1 MQRRH
6 FTLTPLGF
14 VAACGAPTT
23 AEQGGWPKAWDRLLI
38 EKAVQAESQRWDP
51 DKGLLQSI
59 LGPEYRYHT
68 KMREC
73 RVHPTRDSLEYALN
87 LLEEG
92 SQPHAKRAF
101 AILTKI
107 LALQVTDPA
116 SKWYG
121 IWGWYMEEPPDKM
134 APADW
139 NWADFN
145 GSLLLLVELRHGQKL
160 PAQLRGGVREAIR
173 HAAESIRRRNV
184 SMAYTN
190 IAVKG
195 TFVTLAAAELLG
207 DAALAEYA
215 ADRSVRLGHQI
226 DETGSFAE
234 YNSPTYAR
242 VTLTNLTRIRMY
254 VKSGDALR
262 RAAKIEHRAWLHLA
276 THWDAAR
283 AQFAG
288 PMSRCYGNDAGFPM
302 WLEKGLAGRLK
313 LANIENRTG
322 GDGETAIH
330 DYRCPEELVERFL
343 KPAGVRQHR
352 EWFVAKPETVGT
364 TYFSKSYS
372 LGSANR
378 SDFWVQRRPLLGYFG
393 DVARP
398 ARTVQLR
405 VVKDGYDFSS
415 ALWFSVQQQARV
427 LGLINFRNPGGDKHI
442 SLDMIQNGQF
452 ECGRLFAE
460 LDFDGLP
467 EGFEHELKGGAVTLK
482 CGALQA
488 RVQLLGAQ
496 FGALKPQLKAVAD
509 RSSLTVTLDFKPPE
523 AARLVRWAEI
533 VAAYAGFALE
543 LAEPGVPLT
552 QTAASLR
559 MEGGTARLQWG
570 DLEMAACARVAPAAE
585 HQAAFSATLA
595 GKPAPAPR
603 LSEEK
608 LA

>member
-1 MQRRH
+1 MDRRH
-6 FTLTPLGF
+6 FTLTPLALA
-14 VAACGAPTT
+14 AACGKPET
-23 AEQGGWPKAWDRLLI
+23 AESGSWPKEWDRILT
-38 EKAVQAESQRWDP
+38 EKAVLAEGQRWDP

-92 SQPHAKRAF
+92 SPKNVQRAYSV
-101 AILTKI
+101 LEKI
-107 LALQVTDPA
+107 IALQVTDPA

-121 IWGWYMEEPPDKM
+121 IWGWYLEEPPDRM

-145 GSLLLLVELRHGQKL
+145 GSLLLLVELRHGAKL
-160 PAQLRGGVREAIR
+160 PEALRGRVREAIR
-173 HAAESIRRRNV
+173 HAAYSILKRNV

-195 TFVTLAAAELLG
+195 TFVTLAAAELLA
-207 DAALAEYA
+207 DSALAGYA
-215 ADRSVRLGHQI
+215 ADRIVRLGRQI

-242 VTLTNLTRIRMY
+242 VTLTDLTRIRMY
-254 VKSGDALR
+254 VQSRDALL
-262 RAAKIEHRAWLHLA
+262 RAAKIERRAWLHLA
-276 THWDAAR
+276 AHWDAAR

-288 PMSRCYGNDAGFPM
+288 PMSRCYGNDVGYPL
-302 WLEKGLAGRLK
+302 WLEKGLQGRLK
-313 LANIENRTG
+313 LANMENRTNA
-322 GDGETAIH
+322 DGETAIH
-330 DYRCPEELVERFL
+330 DYRCPEDLTGRFL
-343 KPAGVRQHR
+343 RPEPGRQHR

-364 TYFSKSYS
+364 TIYSKSYS

-378 SDFWVQRRPLLGYFG
+378 GDFWVQRRPLLGYFG
-393 DVARP
+393 DGARP

-415 ALWFSVQQQARV
+415 ALFFSVQEQSRV

-442 SLDMIQNGQF
+442 SLDMIENGQF
-452 ECGRLFAE
+452 QCGRLFAE

-467 EGFEHELKGGAVTLK
+467 AGFTHEVMDGTVTLK
-482 CGALQA
+482 AAVLQA
-488 RVQLLGAQ
+488 RLRLVGAA
-496 FGALKPQLKAVAD
+496 FGAVQPRLNAVAGPG
-509 RSSLTVTLDFKPPE
+509 SLTITLDFKPPE
-523 AARLVRWAEI
+523 APRLVRWAEI
-533 VAAYAGFALE
+533 SSAYAGFALE
-543 LAEPGVPLT
+543 LAEPDAGFSP
-552 QTAASLR
+552 AEASLR
-559 MEGGTARLQWG
+559 VENGLAKLAWG
-570 DLEMAACARVAPAAE
+570 ELGMAGSVRVETVAG
-585 HQAAFSATLA
+585 HQAAFAATLGGRA
-595 GKPAPAPR
+595 VPAPR